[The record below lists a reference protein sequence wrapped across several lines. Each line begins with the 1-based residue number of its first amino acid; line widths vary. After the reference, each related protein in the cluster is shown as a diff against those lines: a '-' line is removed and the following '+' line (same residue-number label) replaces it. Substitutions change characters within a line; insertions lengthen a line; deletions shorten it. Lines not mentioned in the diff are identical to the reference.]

1 MADARDLKSLGRQ
14 LPCGFES
21 RCRHLLPA
29 VYWREKQGPEF
40 SPKSPRH
47 ARGGVQASAL
57 SKMKIPH
64 QFRFILA
71 VSIAAA
77 TFAIAETKPAKP
89 APDAKA
95 LAAAAAGVAATV
107 NGEAITNAEVEE
119 AFARIAASRGMPV
132 TAVPTDQKAGVLKMI
147 LDDII
152 NERLVTKASAAIKVE
167 PAAVDAEFE
176 KILAAQEAKTG
187 KKPSLEDVKKDLA
200 QAGMTLES
208 LKENISKRLQ
218 QRLWMDEQI
227 KDKAAVPT
235 DPEAKDFYEKNP
247 LHFEQ
252 PETVRASH
260 ILFRLTQDASP
271 EKVTAT
277 QKRAEAVVALAKKED
292 FAKLAEELSEDPS
305 AKGRG
310 GDLSFFA
317 RKGQMVEPFA
327 EAAFKLQKG
336 EVSPEPVRTE
346 FGYHII
352 KVTDRKAGGKQ
363 TFDEAKPQI
372 VAFLSREKKKTAIDG
387 VIAEMRSKADVKINA
402 AAPAPAQSTLV
413 KPTK

>member
-1 MADARDLKSLGRQ
+1 
-14 LPCGFES
+14 
-21 RCRHLLPA
+21 
-29 VYWREKQGPEF
+29 
-40 SPKSPRH
+40 
-47 ARGGVQASAL
+47 
-57 SKMKIPH
+57 MKIPH